1 MGRTGFVKRETAETS
16 IEVSINLD
24 GTGKSQVDT
33 GIGFFD
39 HMLALFSR
47 HGLFDVNISAK
58 GDLQVDAHHTVEDTG
73 IVLGKAIAEA
83 LSDKKSITRYG
94 DALVP
99 MDEALAL
106 AVVDIS
112 GRPFLVYDVNI
123 SSPKTGDFDSE
134 LAKEFFRALAFNTGI
149 TLHLKLL
156 YGTNTHHIIEAVF
169 KAFAR
174 ALAKAVRKDERID
187 GVMSTKGII

>member
-134 LAKEFFRALAFNTGI
+134 LAKEFFRALAFNAGI

>member
-73 IVLGKAIAEA
+73 IVLGKAVAEA

-134 LAKEFFRALAFNTGI
+134 LAKEFFRALAFNAGI

>member
-134 LAKEFFRALAFNTGI
+134 LAKEFFRALAFNACI

>member
-134 LAKEFFRALAFNTGI
+134 LAKEFFRALAFSAGI

>member
-39 HMLALFSR
+39 HMLALFAR

-112 GRPFLVYDVNI
+112 GRPFLVYDVNF

-134 LAKEFFRALAFNTGI
+134 LAKEFFRALAFSAGI

>member
-106 AVVDIS
+106 AIVDIS
-112 GRPFLVYDVNI
+112 GRPFLVYDVSI

-134 LAKEFFRALAFNTGI
+134 LAKEFFRALAFNAGI